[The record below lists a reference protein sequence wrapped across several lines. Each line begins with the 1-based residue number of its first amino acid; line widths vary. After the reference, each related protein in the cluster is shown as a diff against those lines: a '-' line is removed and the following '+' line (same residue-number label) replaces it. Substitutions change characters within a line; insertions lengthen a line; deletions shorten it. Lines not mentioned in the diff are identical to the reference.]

1 MKKVFRVALLTLLV
15 ANGAAA
21 AQYALD
27 NENIAVTF
35 NQDKSAL
42 TIKDKA
48 DGGQLAPQELFFLT
62 LPDETVI
69 HAADFTLQSVSQQ
82 GRR

>member
-48 DGGQLAPQELFFLT
+48 DGG
-62 LPDETVI
+62 
-69 HAADFTLQSVSQQ
+69 SW
-82 GRR
+82 RRRSCSF